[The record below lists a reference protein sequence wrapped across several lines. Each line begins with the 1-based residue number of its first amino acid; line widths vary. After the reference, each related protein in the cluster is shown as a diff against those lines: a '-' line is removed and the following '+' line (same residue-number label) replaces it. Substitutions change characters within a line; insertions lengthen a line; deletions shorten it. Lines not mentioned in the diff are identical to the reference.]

1 MSEPLRKT
9 IQINP
14 ELFSVTNSS
23 GKTRKSRSVTQK
35 KRPTIRSNPLKK
47 ELLNKI
53 KTHAQ
58 KNKKTLK
65 ENNDFATTFEEH
77 MDYLNSL
84 VEKRKKLKIHTELPS
99 TLQKAN
105 GLEATTSQPPQPTQP
120 TQVTQTP
127 QPTQPPQPPQPPQTP
142 QPPQPTQVT
151 QPPQPP
157 QPTQVTQTPQPPQP
171 TQPTR
176 PPQSPQPPQSQQVS
190 LVPNTIT
197 QIPIVA
203 PSPPPPS
210 ELYKPR
216 EELQIA
222 SFTLKKEPPYG
233 NLRIGGKK
241 PTFRK
246 WNKTQKVRPVS
257 KTPVIEKTQ
266 EVRKKYSLGRNKEK
280 NKVTVFLKNNKT
292 RRKISDE
299 IGAIQQKPINEIK
312 EYLRKHNLI
321 KVGSEA
327 PNDVLRK
334 LYKESLLAGE
344 INNNNASFLVHNYL
358 SEEPTS
364 I

>member
-120 TQVTQTP
+120 TQVTQT
-127 QPTQPPQPPQPPQTP
+127 
-142 QPPQPTQVT
+142 
-151 QPPQPP
+151 
-157 QPTQVTQTPQPPQP
+157 
-171 TQPTR
+171 
-176 PPQSPQPPQSQQVS
+176 PQPPQSQQVS